1 MGIRARQPAGLLIL
15 IPVACLAMQAMAG
28 DVEYLKK
35 NERFCDLADTTCLR
49 GTIAYRVNERL
60 IELNARV
67 ETAIGPGT
75 LRVGLSGEN
84 RQGHRRMTSIETV
97 LDGHASE
104 IVSVRM
110 IPDAPDVYSWKI
122 DSILFTP
129 D

>member
-1 MGIRARQPAGLLIL
+1 MGARTRHRAGSLIL
-15 IPVACLAMQAMAG
+15 IPVACFALPAMAG

-35 NERFCDLADTTCLR
+35 NERFCDLAEAACLR
-49 GTIAYRVNERL
+49 GTIVYRVNERL

-67 ETAIGPGT
+67 ERADGPGT
-75 LRVGLSGEN
+75 LRIGLSGEN